1 MPLTVKA
8 IYGGE
13 PLTGTLPSGIEWSP
27 DGKTMSYIDD
37 GELKGISI
45 ATGARTVLVNRA
57 KLATLTENGGTEQ
70 DRDHR
75 ERYGMANYL
84 WAPDS
89 RHLLFDSDGRYWLF
103 DLKTGT
109 GVETGSSDQ
118 ASGDNPTFSPDGKE
132 VALIRQ
138 HGLFVIRLGDQVTA
152 DSPVAVAAA
161 PNETTLNGEVS
172 WIYDEELETRSNYA
186 WSPDSSHIAYLQT
199 DQAGVPAYPLTD
211 WIPTH
216 AKNVMQRY
224 PQPGDENPI
233 VRVGVVNA
241 GGGSTHWI
249 KLPIE
254 KGQDYIPRFG
264 WVDRRTL
271 WIETLSRD
279 QKRRTIY
286 FASPGDARDPVRMLT
301 VTDDKFLDDNYDVWV
316 SDGSIVLSSWQDGH
330 NHIYLYSYDTG
341 NPLSGPAGAPKQL
354 TSGDFDVDKVLSVD
368 AAKKS
373 VIYTSNETAL
383 LDRQIWQVSFSGE
396 RKALTALAGTHEGNV
411 APDGAAFVDTY
422 STRMDPPRMSLCK
435 VDGDCA
441 QFWASRSLV
450 AYQLHAPMQLEVK
463 TKDGVTLYA
472 TLMLPEGAHGMKSV
486 PVILNPYGGA
496 TGQTVLNRWGDNVWG
511 DKLLFDSL
519 LAEHGFAVL
528 RTDNRGTPG
537 RGRDFTQA
545 AYHDFGA
552 VQLQDQLTVLD
563 YALEKFPQLDP
574 KRLGWWGWSWGGTFT
589 LYAMTHSDRF
599 EAGVSVAP
607 VTNWRDYDSVYTER
621 YLGLPAQNPDVYKA
635 DSVVASAAQLKG
647 HLLLVHGTGDD
658 NVHIENTVQFIDQLV
673 DAGIPYDLQIFP
685 RKTHEILGGPARV
698 ELFNRILAH
707 FELYLNPGR

>member
-1 MPLTVKA
+1 V
-8 IYGGE
+8 
-13 PLTGTLPSGIEWSP
+13 
-27 DGKTMSYIDD
+27 D
-37 GELKGISI
+37 
-45 ATGARTVLVNRA
+45 RT

-89 RHLLFDSDGRYWLF
+89 KRLLFDSDGRYWVF

-109 GVETGSSDQ
+109 GVQTGSSDQ
-118 ASGDNPTFSPDGKE
+118 ASGDDPTFSPDGKLI
-132 VALIRQ
+132 AFIRQ
-138 HGLFVIRLGDQVTA
+138 HGLYVVRIGDQVTA
-152 DSPVAVAAA
+152 DTPIAVAPV
-161 PNETTLNGEVS
+161 PNDTLPNQTMLNGEVS
-172 WIYDEELETRSNYA
+172 WIYAEELETRSNYA
-186 WSPDSSHIAYLQT
+186 WSPDSGHIAYLQT
-199 DQAGVPAYPLTD
+199 DQAAVPAYPLTD

-224 PQPGDENPI
+224 PQPGDENPA
-233 VRVGVVNA
+233 VRVGVVNVT
-241 GGGSTHWI
+241 GGSTHWI

-279 QKRRTIY
+279 QKKRTVY
-286 FASPGDARDPVRMLT
+286 FVGDGSDPVPMLT

-316 SDGSIVLSSWQDGH
+316 SDGAIVLSSWKDGH
-330 NHIYLYSYDTG
+330 NHVYLYSYDVG
-341 NPLSGPAGAPKQL
+341 NPVKGPAGAPKQL
-354 TSGDFDVDKVLSVD
+354 TSGEFDVEKILRVD
-368 AAKKS
+368 AAKKA
-373 VIYTSNETAL
+373 VFYTSNETAL
-383 LDRQIWQVSFSGE
+383 LDRQIWQVSFGGE
-396 RKALTALAGTHEGNV
+396 RKALTTLAGTHEGDV
-411 APDGAAFVDTY
+411 APDGAAFVDTF

-435 VDGDCA
+435 VGGDCS
-441 QFWASRSLV
+441 QFWASRSV
-450 AYQLHAPMQLEVK
+450 AAYGLHAPLQLETK
-463 TKDGVTLYA
+463 TKDGTTLYA
-472 TLMLPEGAHGMKSV
+472 TLTLPEGARDAKSV

-552 VQLQDQLTVLD
+552 VQLEDQLTMLD
-563 YALEKFPQLDP
+563 YALGKFSQLDP

-599 EAGVSVAP
+599 QAGVSAAP
-607 VTNWRDYDSVYTER
+607 VTDWRDYDSVYTER
-621 YLGLPAQNPDVYKA
+621 YLGLPAQNPAIYKA
-635 DSVVASAAQLKG
+635 DSVVAAAADLKG

-658 NVHIENTVQFIDQLV
+658 NVHVENTVQFVDQLV
-673 DAGIPYDLQIFP
+673 DAEIPYDLQIFP
-685 RKTHEILGGPARV
+685 RKTHEILGGADRV

-707 FELYLNPGR
+707 FEQYLKPAR